1 MKKYVILFTMLTSL
15 VAFSKRY
22 DVPGQNT
29 YPGIKL
35 NCTDKVGEKFWSN
48 ILDTPEKCRLSKYRD
63 NIGCYPLYKFDDTL
77 TNADVA
83 KKFENERAGFDGLK
97 YCRDNRSR
105 ILAVVNNSISYCYGR
120 DELAMIKVEYQLSWI
135 RSKYKKQ
142 IRDEVYKASQAKS
155 TGYANYAEVEKRL
168 IAKQKYIKSKQAEEI
183 EKKKNEYYVS
193 YCCSGSDCKPF

>member
-35 NCTDKVGEKFWSN
+35 NCTSKVGEKFWSN
-48 ILDTPEKCRLSKYRD
+48 IFDTPEKCRLSEYKGT
-63 NIGCYPLYKFDDTL
+63 ISCYPLYKFDDTL

-83 KKFENERAGFDGLK
+83 KKFENETAGFDGLK
-97 YCRDNRSR
+97 YCRDNKSR

-120 DELAMIKVEYQLSWI
+120 DELAMIKVEYQLSYI
-135 RSKYKKQ
+135 RAKYKRL
-142 IRDEVYKASQAKS
+142 IRDEVTKASTAKS
-155 TGYANYAEVEKRL
+155 SGYANHAEVERRL
-168 IAKQKYIKSKQAEEI
+168 KSKEKLLKSKQSEEI
-183 EKKKNEYYVS
+183 KKKKNEYYVS